1 MFHTEYQ
8 YLTNTIAMKT
18 ILVAIDFSKN
28 AEHALEYAL
37 VFAKKIDASIKL
49 LWVDNTISE
58 ESVIDTIEGNL
69 RREKKKYMEQLIKK
83 YQPDLKSGKIEA
95 VYRKGRVYQEVA
107 KAARQV
113 EADIIFSGTHGVSG
127 FEQYWIGSN
136 AYRIVTQAP
145 CPVVTIRSEYNFKP
159 SIKNILLPLDSS
171 SETKQKL
178 PLACQVAKDFNATIH
193 LLKIYNTPLNVIR
206 NRIDK
211 AGEEAESCMKE
222 RGVKYVHKTLNA
234 DNVAASILEYV
245 DGQDIDLITIM
256 TDQGTTTGSKFLGP
270 YSQQLINNSK
280 IPVMSLRAIKHN

>member
-1 MFHTEYQ
+1 MFLAEYQ

-95 VYRKGRVYQEVA
+95 VYRKGKVYQEVA

-113 EADIIFSGTHGVSG
+113 DADIIFSGTHGVSG
-127 FEQYWIGSN
+127 YEQYWIGSN

-145 CPVVTIRSEYNFKP
+145 CPVVTIRSEHNFKP
-159 SIKNILLPLDSS
+159 SIKNILLPLDSVTLHSPDTMGFTHS
-171 SETKQKL
+171 SL
-178 PLACQVAKDFNATIH
+178 YP
-193 LLKIYNTPLNVIR
+193 
-206 NRIDK
+206 
-211 AGEEAESCMKE
+211 
-222 RGVKYVHKTLNA
+222 
-234 DNVAASILEYV
+234 ASS
-245 DGQDIDLITIM
+245 DSQ
-256 TDQGTTTGSKFLGP
+256 TTTFCFRLSHTAKLLDGP
-270 YSQQLINNSK
+270 SFSRSL
-280 IPVMSLRAIKHN
+280 SLRSFPVSVLIR